1 MPDQTTLKAVTDF
14 LSSPD
19 AGPVSRALF
28 DQSPFSTV
36 IYDSEGHLLAVNDAF
51 CSLWGIGMDSV
62 PEGYS
67 VLTDPELEEQ
77 GVIP

>member
-1 MPDQTTLKAVTDF
+1 MPDNTTVKAVADF

-19 AGPVSRALF
+19 AGPVARALF

-36 IYDSEGHLLAVNDAF
+36 VYDAEGHPLAVNDAF

-67 VLTDPELEEQ
+67 VLTDPELEQ
-77 GVIP
+77 Q